1 MKIAIRVDVSFNMGS
16 GHFMRC
22 LTLAEHLKVQ
32 GAFVVFISHHISE
45 TYTDM
50 LEEKGFEFRRLDYKS
65 KPLEVDEITHASW
78 LGGSQHEDAKATS
91 SVLSGEKWN
100 WIIVDHYALDYRW
113 ESELRSSTEKIMVI
127 DDLADRTHDCDLLLD
142 QNLYSDMNQR
152 YEGKILGSCRVLLG
166 PRYALL
172 RKQFQEA
179 RSNLQKRSDKV
190 ERVLIFFGGIDA
202 EDYTSIAI
210 SALATISN
218 PVFEVDVVIGS
229 QHPNKSKIIEE
240 CSKLGYC
247 CHVQT
252 DNMATLIANADIAI
266 GAGGST
272 IWERCALGLPTITF
286 SVANNQKKPTNDAAQ
301 AGVIYAPEINS
312 KLFDEIKLH
321 FMALVGNPLLRKNLS
336 SLGMQLVDAKGAG
349 RVASIMCPLGIV
361 LEEAEQKDMQSVYEW
376 RNHSSIR
383 EVSRNS
389 SPIEWQEHKKWFKG
403 LLSKKNAKLLI
414 GRLNKKD
421 VGVIRFDFDGC
432 RAEISI
438 YLVPEMQNAG
448 MGSNLLKTAENWLKS
463 RHPEIDQIDAEV
475 IATNGRSKHFFTNNG
490 YTHASSTYFKRMKL

>member
-1 MKIAIRVDVSFNMGS
+1 
-16 GHFMRC
+16 MRC
-22 LTLAEHLKVQ
+22 LTLADHLKAQ

-45 TYTDM
+45 TYSEM
-50 LEEKGFEFRRLDYKS
+50 LEKKGFEFRRLDYKN
-65 KPLEVDEITHASW
+65 KPLEVDELTHASW
-78 LGGSQHEDAKATS
+78 LGVSQHEDAKSTIAVIS
-91 SVLSGEKWN
+91 DEKWN

-142 QNLYSDMNQR
+142 QNLYSDMNHR
-152 YEGKILGSCRVLLG
+152 YEGKILGSCRLLLG

-179 RSNLQKRSDKV
+179 RSNLQTRGDKV

-202 EDYTSIAI
+202 EDYTSKAI

-229 QHPNKSKIIEE
+229 HHPNKSKITEE
-240 CSKLGYC
+240 CSRLGFC

-252 DNMATLIANADIAI
+252 DKMATLIANADIAI

-272 IWERCALGLPTITF
+272 IWERCTLGLPTITL
-286 SVANNQKKPTNDAAQ
+286 SVANNQKKPTYDAAQ

-312 KLFDEIKLH
+312 NLVDEIKLH
-321 FMALVGNPLLRKNLS
+321 FMALLGNPLLRKNLS
-336 SLGMQLVDAKGAG
+336 RLSIQLVDAKGAY
-349 RVASIMCPLGIV
+349 RVASIMCPRVIV
-361 LEEAEQKDMQSVYEW
+361 LEEAEEKDMQSIYEW

-389 SPIEWQEHKKWFKG
+389 SPIEWQEHQKWFKG
-403 LLSKKNAKLLI
+403 LLSKNNAKLLI

-421 VGVIRFDFDGC
+421 IGVIRFDFDGC

-448 MGSNLLKTAENWLKS
+448 IGSDLLKTAENWLKS
-463 RHPEIDQIDAEV
+463 SHPEIDKIDAEV
-475 IATNGRSKHFFTNNG
+475 IATNCRSKHFFTNNG
-490 YTHASSTYFKRMKL
+490 YNHASSIYFKDLKLIVPHNKDIR